1 MVSVGEQLDMI
12 GDGEDDLSQGTF
24 DVDDEEDTQFLVS
37 PEDDI
42 ELDDYKDRSMYD
54 PYYGDEDESDFE
66 EDLFGEDFD
75 DEEKGDIAFKIH
87 ESLDMFNRI
96 KKYN

>member
-1 MVSVGEQLDMI
+1 
-12 GDGEDDLSQGTF
+12 
-24 DVDDEEDTQFLVS
+24 
-37 PEDDI
+37 
-42 ELDDYKDRSMYD
+42 MYD